1 MVAVIAK
8 PLSDKKSYWL
18 KYLHKGN
25 ANFTFPW
32 YAWMIIGLVGFCV
45 FMTFIIGFSI
55 FSKKWRLYKA
65 RMILMQRN
73 LTMKANVNKA
83 NGNSVQ
89 PVPSA
94 MQNNNYSPL
103 PNPSPG

>member
-1 MVAVIAK
+1 LYDTQTSTFTKKKDISDGKEFVIVVDKDKHEMVAVIAK

-45 FMTFIIGFSI
+45 FMTFIIGFSV

-65 RMILMQRN
+65 KMILMQ
-73 LTMKANVNKA
+73 
-83 NGNSVQ
+83 
-89 PVPSA
+89 
-94 MQNNNYSPL
+94 
-103 PNPSPG
+103 